1 MLDRTSKYLQ
11 FFYFCTRY
19 INIILAHDLLVTTI
33 LVILGSI
40 IIKTFFP
47 SYKLKFGTAFP
58 KVIEDNQNTFKK
70 KIQVLL
76 FVTLETLD
84 SYADTSTV
92 ISEIKKRILL

>member
-1 MLDRTSKYLQ
+1 MSP
-11 FFYFCTRY
+11 FFYFYTRY

-33 LVILGSI
+33 LVNNILGSI
-40 IIKTFFP
+40 IIKTLFP

-70 KIQVLL
+70 KIQALL

-92 ISEIKKRILL
+92 ISEIKNASFYNSIKL